1 MIIINTTGEI
11 RKEKTK
17 NRADGG
23 GGDAVN
29 LDSFPTA
36 LHELDGRLLLPPVF
50 RMFQHPLR
58 RAKGRESPEEIAP
71 HLIQKRKKIVWNSNG
86 KGEKTK
92 GRKKKKQDEIKMAWK
107 PN

>member
-1 MIIINTTGEI
+1 
-11 RKEKTK
+11 
-17 NRADGG
+17 
-23 GGDAVN
+23 VN

-58 RAKGRESPEEIAP
+58 RAKGRENPEIAP

-92 GRKKKKQDEIKMAWK
+92 GRKKKKTRR
-107 PN
+107 N